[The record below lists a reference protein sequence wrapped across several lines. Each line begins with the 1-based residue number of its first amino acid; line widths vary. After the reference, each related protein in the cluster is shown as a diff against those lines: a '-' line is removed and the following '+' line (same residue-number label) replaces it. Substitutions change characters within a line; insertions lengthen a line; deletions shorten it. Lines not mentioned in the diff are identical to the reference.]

1 MKPSFLTASLAL
13 SLILAAGSLQAQPG
27 HFQNRIEYNPPSRF
41 IHVDSPELDPRRFP
55 DHPTLGFFGDFTRR
69 GLIVTRVIRGSEA
82 CRIGLQPRDTIL
94 QANGYAIH
102 CERDWQRGAGGRLPG
117 SPPEGSQ
124 TLRANRISAG
134 TALCPGRRAFPSYP
148 AGDASVSRVDSLPH
162 RLPGESRRG
171 RTAVRLYHSKLNSD
185 QNGNRTE

>member
-13 SLILAAGSLQAQPG
+13 TLILAAGSLQAQPG

-102 CERDWQRGAGGRLPG
+102 CERDWQRALADACRDLRLKVRKPCGRIEFLRARLDVRGGG
-117 SPPEGSQ
+117 HSHH
-124 TLRANRISAG
+124 TLRATPRYQG
-134 TALCPGRRAFPSYP
+134 LTPSPTGYQVNL
-148 AGDASVSRVDSLPH
+148 GGGGLQFGFTIR
-162 RLPGESRRG
+162 
-171 RTAVRLYHSKLNSD
+171 N
-185 QNGNRTE
+185 